1 MVKMKLAAATPR
13 VWLADVRKNYQEA
26 VGLLEKAAAHGAEM
40 IVFPPHFLTGATCG
54 VLAKQKL
61 LAEAEQKALEDL
73 KRLASD
79 KGIELVSESC
89 SLEGLEVICLAVPE
103 MVTRYRKV
111 KEQLA
116 LKSAQERLAYVYCPS
131 GYGES
136 TADGV
141 YAGGSLIYCNGRLLA
156 AGERFKRGSTIVFAD
171 IDTSVEPAETPVL
184 KEDSAPRPHP
194 FIPDDKLELAH
205 RCDDILQIQT
215 AGLVSRMEFIKA
227 KSAVLGI
234 SGGLD
239 STLALLVTSLAFD
252 QLEIPRSNI
261 IAVTM
266 PGMGTSNR
274 TKGNALALMEALGVT
289 SREISIVAA
298 VEQHFKD
305 IGHDPSV
312 RNVTYENAQAR
323 ERTQI
328 LLDLANEHGAFVVGT
343 GDLSEIA
350 LGWCTFNGDHISNY
364 GVNCGVPKTLM
375 REIVSHAARTRFAG
389 ACGDILLDIVDTP
402 VSPELIPGTDGEIGQ
417 KTEEVVGPYELHD
430 FFLYHMVR
438 QGRTP
443 KEIYDQA
450 LKAFD
455 GLYEAAA
462 IKACLRTFIR
472 RFFGQQFKRSCSP
485 EGPCVGSVSLS
496 PRSSWPMPSDAS
508 SALWLEELDNL

>member
-205 RCDDILQIQT
+205 RCDDIL
-215 AGLVSRMEFIKA
+215 R
-227 KSAVLGI
+227 
-234 SGGLD
+234 
-239 STLALLVTSLAFD
+239 
-252 QLEIPRSNI
+252 
-261 IAVTM
+261 
-266 PGMGTSNR
+266 
-274 TKGNALALMEALGVT
+274 
-289 SREISIVAA
+289 
-298 VEQHFKD
+298 
-305 IGHDPSV
+305 
-312 RNVTYENAQAR
+312 
-323 ERTQI
+323 
-328 LLDLANEHGAFVVGT
+328 
-343 GDLSEIA
+343 
-350 LGWCTFNGDHISNY
+350 
-364 GVNCGVPKTLM
+364 
-375 REIVSHAARTRFAG
+375 IVSEG
-389 ACGDILLDIVDTP
+389 SSVQLSSVDG
-402 VSPELIPGTDGEIGQ
+402 IQDGVHQGQ
-417 KTEEVVGPYELHD
+417 
-430 FFLYHMVR
+430 
-438 QGRTP
+438 
-443 KEIYDQA
+443 
-450 LKAFD
+450 
-455 GLYEAAA
+455 
-462 IKACLRTFIR
+462 IR
-472 RFFGQQFKRSCSP
+472 RHRHLRRP
-485 EGPCVGSVSLS
+485 
-496 PRSSWPMPSDAS
+496 
-508 SALWLEELDNL
+508 